1 MSNTVAGQH
10 IEHGWRW
17 SEGVHMMS
25 KTSLSVAATRMSRT
39 FRTERN
45 HNLLVPKMLEVE
57 LQANSPKP
65 AKSSNNVV
73 ASRTFPNYSRDMMRR
88 STTPPPCKMVMGTS
102 VATFQTWKI
111 CANFSSS
118 AYYCAVFARERERN
132 KPQNFFPPHIF
143 SSLKPS
149 TQFHR
154 CSQCG

>member
-1 MSNTVAGQH
+1 
-10 IEHGWRW
+10 
-17 SEGVHMMS
+17 MMS

-65 AKSSNNVV
+65 VKSSNNVV

-88 STTPPPCKMVMGTS
+88 STTHPPCKMVMDTS
-102 VATFQTWKI
+102 LATFHTSKF
-111 CANFSSS
+111 CTKFSSS
-118 AYYCAVFARERERN
+118 AHYCAVFARESERN
-132 KPQNFFPPHIF
+132 KPENFFPPHIF
-143 SSLKPS
+143 SSLKPR

-154 CSQCG
+154 SSQLRLATYPPGGREEEETGSR

>member
-1 MSNTVAGQH
+1 VSNTVAGQH

-102 VATFQTWKI
+102 VATFQT
-111 CANFSSS
+111 
-118 AYYCAVFARERERN
+118 
-132 KPQNFFPPHIF
+132 
-143 SSLKPS
+143 
-149 TQFHR
+149 
-154 CSQCG
+154 